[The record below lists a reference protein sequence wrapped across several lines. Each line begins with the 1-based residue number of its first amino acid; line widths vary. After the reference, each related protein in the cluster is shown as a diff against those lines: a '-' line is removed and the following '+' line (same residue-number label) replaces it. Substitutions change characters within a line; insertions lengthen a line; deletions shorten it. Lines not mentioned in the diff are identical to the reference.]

1 MVTWDTVPDGSSTAG
16 LEVGET
22 LSLENLLY
30 CLMVVSG
37 NEAANILA
45 ETVSGNVESFVAR
58 MNSKAQALGC
68 EDTHFVNPNGL
79 HDEDHYTS
87 AWDLYLITKAA
98 MEYEDFMTFADAPYF
113 TLPATE
119 FHSERTLYTTNLLL
133 SPYRGAGYVY
143 PDAAGVKTGSTTPA
157 GNCLVSTASR
167 DGRSLLGVI
176 LGAERVELE
185 DGSTQVQSFSEMA
198 RMFDWGF
205 DQFSRQ
211 VIISADELIAER
223 EGSLSEITHVVV
235 HPAYEV
241 ERLLPNDVAPEDL
254 ERTYTYTADV
264 VEAPVT
270 KGDVLGEV
278 GGVPLRGNGEPL
290 GGALVPV
297 IEGAVPHQ
305 IVADNPRVEDQTGVG
320 PAAVC
325 PDLHR
330 DGGALLPPEGLNGQ
344 LAVVAVGAN
353 QGFFDD
359 VLHRLRGN
367 GDGLIGV
374 GGRLGSGGYVA
385 PTAGAPAAGK
395 FHRRGVEHKQT
406 PAKAGEHGADNE
418 HRHSDGNEK
427 TVFRVHGHTSQS
439 DAKTLAGQTPEK
451 GSGGRDRRP
460 KCHSMASAMRRQA
473 CPSP

>member
-1 MVTWDTVPDGSSTAG
+1 MKFCRVFSVFFLCVFLTTLSLSPVAAASEILDGMDVAAKAALLIDPDTEEILYEENIHDRLYPASLTKIMTALLVLEEVEAGNLTMDQPITASANAIESVPDGSSTAG

-45 ETVSGNVESFVAR
+45 ETVSGSVESFVTR

-223 EGSLSEITHVVV
+223 EVSLSEITHVVV

-278 GGVPLRGNGEPL
+278 TISYEDQVYATVPLLARDDVAASRL
-290 GGALVPV
+290 LVFRRDV
-297 IEGAVPHQ
+297 MDFVSRTEVRIGAV
-305 IVADNPRVEDQTGVG
+305 V
-320 PAAVC
+320 
-325 PDLHR
+325 L
-330 DGGALLPPEGLNGQ
+330 
-344 LAVVAVGAN
+344 VVLILV
-353 QGFFDD
+353 
-359 VLHRLRGN
+359 VLILIKTSGRRRRRYGRG
-367 GDGLIGV
+367 
-374 GGRLGSGGYVA
+374 GGYSSRSSNYR
-385 PTAGAPAAGK
+385 G
-395 FHRRGVEHKQT
+395 RR
-406 PAKAGEHGADNE
+406 
-418 HRHSDGNEK
+418 
-427 TVFRVHGHTSQS
+427 
-439 DAKTLAGQTPEK
+439 
-451 GSGGRDRRP
+451 RR
-460 KCHSMASAMRRQA
+460 R
-473 CPSP
+473 